1 MRSTCQASQRP
12 CAPALRQLTR
22 RASQGGARWQGSAEP
37 FCPGALASARSAPS
51 SLSPSAHFFPHL
63 EAPTFPRPP
72 QGRVCLES

>member
-51 SLSPSAHFFPHL
+51 SLSPSAHFLPPPRGSHL
-63 EAPTFPRPP
+63 PP
-72 QGRVCLES
+72 ASTGEGVP